1 MKLYYADTSNPRKA
15 CALARHVDAPVEFV
29 NVDIVNGGAR
39 TPDYLA
45 LNPNGKVPV
54 LTEGDKSLW
63 ESNAIM
69 IRLCEVTGSD
79 LWPRDERQIEVL
91 RWLFWDA
98 IHFSQACGTLYFE
111 HIIKPWALNDP
122 NPNAAAVTEAQ
133 ARFRTLAAVLND
145 HLEGRKFLV
154 ADRLSVADFA
164 LGIYMYFGARAHIPL
179 NEFPNIIRWHDR
191 LNELPAWREPF
202 PMTVAG

>member
-29 NVDIVNGGAR
+29 NVDLANGGTR
-39 TPDYLA
+39 TPEFLA

-54 LTEGDKSLW
+54 LVEGDKSLW

-79 LWPRDERQIEVL
+79 LWPTDKRQIEVL

-98 IHFSQACGTLYFE
+98 THFSQACGTLYFE
-111 HIIKPWALNDP
+111 HIIKPWILKDP

-133 ARFRTLAAVLND
+133 AQFRTLAAVLND
-145 HLEGRKFLV
+145 HLAGRKFLV

-164 LGIYMYFGARAHIPL
+164 LGIYMYFGVRAKIPID
-179 NEFPNIIRWHDR
+179 EFPHIARWHDR
-191 LNELPAWREPF
+191 LNELLAWREPF
-202 PMTVAG
+202 PVAVS